1 MVCAG
6 SFSPHPDDP
15 PLCRSASAPA
25 VAMTTTMLRVIVF
38 LGVDVWPTL
47 NGLSS
52 VMIAVLVLVFVPCPS
67 AWVAPFVAYGS
78 SRRIAF
84 SGTPVSLAEFL
95 ERYTTASGVVTSRAW
110 MLTPASRA

>member
-1 MVCAG
+1 
-6 SFSPHPDDP
+6 
-15 PLCRSASAPA
+15 
-25 VAMTTTMLRVIVF
+25 MLRVIVF

-52 VMIAVLVLVFVPCPS
+52 VMIAVLVLVLVPCPS

-84 SGTPVSLAEFL
+84 SGTPASFGLVPGAVRDCLRCSHLA
-95 ERYTTASGVVTSRAW
+95 RVDADAGVARLAI
-110 MLTPASRA
+110 LDNP